1 MAVSVQGDGAEEASA
16 VERAASLLA
25 RARLPVIGGL
35 LTDIAGAE
43 AALALAQRLGGVIAH
58 AAGDGLAR
66 SSLIMR
72 EAGGCPASFGEVR
85 NRADIVVLVGEAPL
99 TREPDLIEMLF
110 PEGEG
115 LPRPG
120 DHPRELVLLG
130 CDEAHVPPNIPV
142 TTLKRGDLDLATLVD
157 QLSGALHQR
166 PAQTVDGDLA
176 ATLEGIAARL
186 RRGAFP
192 VFVISP
198 CDLNEPI
205 LHAILAMVRHLC
217 LTTRAATLSLATPG
231 NGDGVNL
238 FSVWTCGLP
247 VRTSFAGG
255 LPQHDP
261 WRYGARR
268 LIESGEADALLWVD
282 ALPASG
288 IEQPRGVPTVL
299 LSASDDATVP
309 AGDVL
314 IKVGSPG
321 RDHDGALYLSKI
333 AGIGM
338 VKAKEPNTDA
348 PTVAEVL
355 AGIAERVGSREAR
368 AR

>member
-1 MAVSVQGDGAEEASA
+1 MAVNVKGGGAEEASA
-16 VERAASLLA
+16 VERAAALLA

-43 AALALAQRLGGVIAH
+43 AALALAEQLGGVIDH
-58 AAGDGLAR
+58 AAGEGLSRA
-66 SSLIMR
+66 SLIMR

-85 NRADIVVLVGEAPL
+85 NRADVIVLVGEAPL
-99 TREPDLIEMLF
+99 KREPGLLDTLF
-110 PEGEG
+110 HKEEG

-120 DHPRELVLLG
+120 DRPRELVLLG
-130 CDEAHVPPNIPV
+130 CDQANVPANIPV
-142 TTLKRGDLDLATLVD
+142 TTLELGDLDLATLAD
-157 QLSGALHQR
+157 RLSGALHQHGTR
-166 PAQTVDGDLA
+166 TTDGDV
-176 ATLEGIAARL
+176 ATKLESIAERL
-186 RRGAFP
+186 HQGAFP

-205 LHAILAMVRHLC
+205 LHTILAMVRHLC
-217 LTTRAATLSLATPG
+217 LTTRAATLSLAAPG

-238 FSVWTCGLP
+238 CSVWTCGLP
-247 VRTSFAGG
+247 VRTSFASG
-255 LPQHDP
+255 LPEHDP

-282 ALPASG
+282 ALLTSG

-299 LSASDDATVP
+299 LSASGDAKVA

-321 RDHDGALYLSKI
+321 RDHDGELYLSKL

-338 VKAKEPNTDA
+338 VKASEPNAGA

-355 AGIAERVGSREAR
+355 AGIAKRVGSREAR
-368 AR
+368 A